1 MNNEIIGDANNSNG
15 DAQRFFTKMWEL
27 LSHEA
32 QRYNGADSTSMTV
45 ERAQDLMASLM
56 YTFTVVSQY
65 EAVPMEAFAQ
75 QDFEQVLKRGRKI
88 LSDRKNEARQAFDEL
103 CRISPKYQN
112 VYYLDTIK
120 NIDLFFK
127 RYDIYYDAHQI
138 PCSID
143 YPLLNP
149 VSEDLKG
156 VDYIDEYIN
165 RIGVENQFVNC
176 FDFDIAVKELKKSL
190 TNYIEDF
197 TNLCAPIFVKAIGR
211 ILLGYEPLS
220 LEITA
225 DDNEQLNE
233 CFIGKSKEEIVELLN
248 LAVRNLCE
256 LIEFNVDNSMYFERE
271 IDSLAVRIEIAVG
284 ADNLSNIFQTTLST
298 V

>member
-1 MNNEIIGDANNSNG
+1 MSKMNNEIIGDANNSNG

-112 VYYLDTIK
+112 VYY
-120 NIDLFFK
+120 
-127 RYDIYYDAHQI
+127 
-138 PCSID
+138 
-143 YPLLNP
+143 
-149 VSEDLKG
+149 
-156 VDYIDEYIN
+156 
-165 RIGVENQFVNC
+165 
-176 FDFDIAVKELKKSL
+176 
-190 TNYIEDF
+190 
-197 TNLCAPIFVKAIGR
+197 
-211 ILLGYEPLS
+211 
-220 LEITA
+220 
-225 DDNEQLNE
+225 
-233 CFIGKSKEEIVELLN
+233 
-248 LAVRNLCE
+248 
-256 LIEFNVDNSMYFERE
+256 
-271 IDSLAVRIEIAVG
+271 
-284 ADNLSNIFQTTLST
+284 
-298 V
+298 